1 MHSKRVR
8 PANGGITVKQSK
20 LLLMV
25 RTALLLAVTLLMQ
38 SVRFILPAAAAGTMG
53 STLLIGSL
61 VNAALAVSAGVVG
74 WRGSVVIAIV
84 TPVVALLQGHLALPV
99 LIPFVA
105 AGNIALVLPFEA
117 LYRRESLGTARG
129 VWAALVSSVVKSV
142 VLYLSIAMAFVRLI
156 LPALG
161 LPAQKV
167 TAMSA
172 ALSLNFSWPQLV
184 TALIGTFIALP
195 VLAALARARRSRD

>member
-1 MHSKRVR
+1 MK
-8 PANGGITVKQSK
+8 NKGLQ
-20 LLLMV
+20 LLV

-38 SVRFILPAAAAGTMG
+38 AVRFILPAAAAGTIG

-61 VNAALAVSAGVVG
+61 VNAGLAVSAGIIG
-74 WRGSVVIAIV
+74 WRGSVVISIV
-84 TPVVALLQGHLALPV
+84 TPVVALLQGHLPLPV

-105 AGNIALVLPFEA
+105 LGNVALVLPFEWF
-117 LYRRESLGTARG
+117 YRRESLGGARG
-129 VWAALVSSVVKSV
+129 ITAAVGSSIIKFI
-142 VLYLSIAMAFVRLI
+142 VLYGSISLAFVKLI
-156 LPALG
+156 LPAMG

-167 TAMSA
+167 TALSA

-195 VLAALARARRSRD
+195 VIAAVLRSQRAKQ